1 MASTLLAVAGVIVVA
16 SAASKGFTGKPVIA
30 GYWPSYA
37 SDLLRPEAIQYHQFT
52 HIDWFVAETTPT
64 YELDF
69 GGNEDL
75 IKPVI
80 ERAHRANVTVSLSIG
95 GWTGSRYFSDLVANA
110 SGRAQYARSIAGYLQ
125 KYGFDGADI
134 DWESPAVQTIG
145 CNTVRPHDSDN
156 LLGFLKDLRAYAPN
170 ARLSAAVGVTGIAG
184 PNGETY
190 ERINRLA
197 VYLDYI
203 VRISGALAVKL
214 YTENGFPA
222 EKILLGVPSYA
233 YPYVTASS
241 TLVPRTSGNSS
252 SLAYQSRTQDVPE
265 GGATSAGPGTDPC
278 GVETGPAPMWLFRE
292 LVETG
297 RISGNTTVG
306 GNGFTRYFDECSR
319 TPFLFNPTTRDFIA
333 YDDPQSYGAKAAFAR
348 QHGLAGV
355 NMFDLTGDTQDSKL
369 IHAVRAQLVGESAA
383 QQAGLTAFTR
393 FLLAGHKSVNPA

>member
-1 MASTLLAVAGVIVVA
+1 M
-16 SAASKGFTGKPVIA
+16 
-30 GYWPSYA
+30 
-37 SDLLRPEAIQYHQFT
+37 
-52 HIDWFVAETTPT
+52 
-64 YELDF
+64 
-69 GGNEDL
+69 
-75 IKPVI
+75 
-80 ERAHRANVTVSLSIG
+80 TVSLSIG

-110 SGRAQYARSIAGYLQ
+110 TGRARYAQSIASYLT

-145 CNTVRPHDSDN
+145 CNTVRPDDSDN

-203 VRISGALAVKL
+203 TIMAYDIYGFGWSRTTGPVGQLYDTCATDDGKGISGALAVKL
-214 YTENGFPA
+214 YTDHGFPA
-222 EKILLGVPSYA
+222 DKILLGVPSYA

-241 TLVPRTSGNSS
+241 TLVPRTSGNFS
-252 SLAYQSRTQDVPE
+252 SLAYQNRTQDVPE
-265 GGATSAGPGTDPC
+265 GGVTSAGPGTDPC

-297 RISGNTTVG
+297 RLGPNASVG
-306 GNGFTRYFDECSR
+306 GNGFTRHFDNCSQ
-319 TPFLFNPTTRDFIA
+319 TPFLFNPKTRDFIA

-355 NMFDLTGDTQDSKL
+355 NMFDLTGDTEDSKL
-369 IHAVRAQLVGESAA
+369 IRAARAQLMGG
-383 QQAGLTAFTR
+383 Q
-393 FLLAGHKSVNPA
+393 